1 MKFAREIIALT
12 AVSLLTLA
20 CSSHV
25 KSEPEQS
32 ATEYLERKYIFDVKN
47 FLITTEQDQSY
58 YYVHFCLKEKVDLTD
73 RLNSQRSVDSCSGAD
88 VVVMVEKPSK
98 RVIGAIFREVALH
111 RRELPQT

>member
-1 MKFAREIIALT
+1 MT
-12 AVSLLTLA
+12 AVTLFTLA

-32 ATEYLERKYIFDVKN
+32 ATEYLEKNYIFDVKN
-47 FLITTEQDQSY
+47 FTITTEQDQTY
-58 YYVHFCLKEKVDLTD
+58 YYVVFCLREKTDLTG
-73 RLNSQRSVDSCSGAD
+73 RPNSEQSVDSCSGAN

-98 RVIGAIFREVALH
+98 RVIGATLREIALK